1 MVKTFSDIFTEDV
14 AKFCDTLNPIQKPNT
29 DELFNVHEDDEL
41 DIPEIPEKP
50 EQKTDTTPDDT
61 ESQAQPQGLSDDDI
75 NRIAEAILKMQTE
88 KEKEV

>member
-29 DELFNVHEDDEL
+29 DELFNVHEDDEV
-41 DIPEIPEKP
+41 DIPDIPEKP
-50 EQKTDTTPDDT
+50 DTTPD
-61 ESQAQPQGLSDDDI
+61 EPEVQAQPQCLSDDDI
-75 NRIAEAILKMQTE
+75 NRIAEAILRMQTE

>member
-14 AKFCDTLNPIQKPNT
+14 AKFCDTLNPIHKPNA
-29 DELFNVHEDDEL
+29 DELFNVHEDDEV

-50 EQKTDTTPDDT
+50 DTTPDET
-61 ESQAQPQGLSDDDI
+61 EAQAQPQGLSDDDI

>member
-14 AKFCDTLNPIQKPNT
+14 AKFCDTLNQIQKPNS
-29 DELFNVHEDDEL
+29 DELFNVHEDDEA
-41 DIPEIPEKP
+41 DIPEIPEQKP
-50 EQKTDTTPDDT
+50 DTPSD
-61 ESQAQPQGLSDDDI
+61 EAEAQAQSPVLSDDDI

>member
-29 DELFNVHEDDEL
+29 DELFNVHEDDEV
-41 DIPEIPEKP
+41 DIPEIPEQKP
-50 EQKTDTTPDDT
+50 DTTPDEPDV
-61 ESQAQPQGLSDDDI
+61 QAQPQSLSDDDI
-75 NRIAEAILKMQTE
+75 NRIAEAILKMQE

>member
-29 DELFNVHEDDEL
+29 DELFNVHEDDEV

-50 EQKTDTTPDDT
+50 EKQDTTSDET
-61 ESQAQPQGLSDDDI
+61 EVQAQPQGLSDDDI
-75 NRIAEAILKMQTE
+75 NRIAEAVLRMQTE

>member
-1 MVKTFSDIFTEDV
+1 MIKTFSDIFTEDV

-29 DELFNVHEDDEL
+29 DELFNVHEDDEV
-41 DIPEIPEKP
+41 DIPEITEKP
-50 EQKTDTTPDDT
+50 DTTPD
-61 ESQAQPQGLSDDDI
+61 EPEVQAQPQGLSDDDI

>member
-29 DELFNVHEDDEL
+29 DELFNVHEDDEV
-41 DIPEIPEKP
+41 DIPEIQEKP
-50 EQKTDTTPDDT
+50 DTTPD
-61 ESQAQPQGLSDDDI
+61 EPEVQAQPQGLSDDDI

>member
-29 DELFNVHEDDEL
+29 DELFNVHEDDEV
-41 DIPEIPEKP
+41 DIPEIPE
-50 EQKTDTTPDDT
+50 QKSDTTSDEPDV
-61 ESQAQPQGLSDDDI
+61 QAQPQSLSDDDI